1 MEMPGKVV
9 IVSGATSGIGREVAL
24 RFAREGARVVI
35 LGLDDTRGQ
44 EVQTALQLQG
54 AADCFYRRTDVS
66 DGGAVQAAVAEAA
79 ARWGRVDVLVN
90 NAAIMHTG
98 ALADMSEADWDKT
111 MAVNLKGP
119 FLLAKHALPA
129 MPPGSSIVNISSVHA
144 IATDVHSTA
153 YSASKGGL
161 EAFTR
166 ALALE
171 CHARKI
177 RVNALRLGAVDTPM
191 LWNNPDVR
199 SGEEKVD
206 ASEVASP
213 GEVAELVLF
222 LASARSQPVTGAVL
236 TADGGRLPILGSHA
250 H

>member
-1 MEMPGKVV
+1 MEMQHKVV
-9 IVSGATSGIGREVAL
+9 IVSGATSGIGEAVAL

-35 LGLDDTRGQ
+35 LGRDDARGHD
-44 EVQTALQLQG
+44 VQTALQLHG
-54 AADCFYRRTDVS
+54 AAECFYRRTDVS
-66 DGGAVQAAVAEAA
+66 DGGAVQGAVAEAV

-90 NAAIMHTG
+90 NAAIMHSG
-98 ALADMSEADWDKT
+98 ALVDMSEADWDRT

-144 IATDVHSTA
+144 IATDAHSTA

-171 CHARKI
+171 CHPRKI

-191 LWNNPDVR
+191 LWNNPEVR

-206 ASEVASP
+206 PDEVAST

-222 LASARSQPVTGAVL
+222 LASARSHSVTGAVL

-250 H
+250 R